1 MWKCL
6 FLAAMIVAVAAVPAA
21 ALPVCNEGYDAGV
34 DVTTITQCT
43 VGPFIFSNFS
53 VSSGLN
59 MAGAQVGLSEAW
71 YDEASGTYYLTFGT
85 NFNVLDNQDK
95 YRDVI
100 FSYQITGPLY
110 GIDGGLGGS
119 GTRSIVE
126 TVCAQP
132 FVGTGCAPESTLAT
146 LVLNSQ
152 NTVAWAPLNGMNGT
166 YYVVKDIS
174 LAPGATLSDFT
185 QSYHVPEPAALVLI
199 GSGLIALG
207 LLRRR
212 KA

>member
-6 FLAAMIVAVAAVPAA
+6 LAVMILALGTIPAA
-21 ALPVCNEGYDAGV
+21 AAPVCNEAYAPGV
-34 DVTTITQCT
+34 DVTTIPQCT
-43 VGPFIFSNFS
+43 VGPFVFSNFS
-53 VSSGLN
+53 VTSGLN
-59 MAGAQVGLSEAW
+59 MEGAQVGLASSW
-71 YDEASGTYYLTFGT
+71 YDDATSTYYLMFGT
-85 NFNVLDNQDK
+85 NFNLINADQ

-110 GIDGGLGGS
+110 GIDGSLGGT
-119 GTRSIVE
+119 GVRSIAE
-126 TVCAQP
+126 TVCSEP
-132 FVGTGCAPESTLAT
+132 LIGTACSPESVLAT

-152 NTVAWAPLNGMNGT
+152 NTVAWAPLSGTSAT
-166 YYVVKDIS
+166 YYVLKDIS

>member
-6 FLAAMIVAVAAVPAA
+6 FLATILVLATVPAA
-21 ALPVCNEGYDAGV
+21 AAPVCNELYDPGT
-34 DVTTITQCT
+34 DVTTISQCT
-43 VGPFIFSNFS
+43 IGPFVFSNFS
-53 VSSGLN
+53 VASALN
-59 MAGAQVGLSEAW
+59 MAGAQVGLSSAW
-71 YDEASGTYYLTFGT
+71 YDSATGTYFLTFGT
-85 NFNVLDNQDK
+85 NFNLINPNS

-110 GIDGGLGGS
+110 GIDGGLGGT
-119 GTRSIVE
+119 GDRSIAE
-126 TVCAQP
+126 TVCSEP
-132 FVGTGCAPESTLAT
+132 FVGTGCSPESVLAT
-146 LVLNSQ
+146 LVLTPQTTIAN
-152 NTVAWAPLNGMNGT
+152 APLSGMSAT